1 MVFVTI
7 LTDKERAFLEANKS
21 AAMIT
26 IGQDGYAKPVRIS
39 YSVVDGKIWS
49 SGNRNRV
56 RTKRLLKDPRCT
68 LYVHEPAFS
77 FLAVETTVTILD
89 DEKTLDDSV
98 RYVRQ
103 LLECPEGNI
112 PWRGDELTEEQ
123 FRDWLVQD
131 ERILYEFEPVRFYGT
146 Y

>member
-1 MVFVTI
+1 M
-7 LTDKERAFLEANKS
+7 
-21 AAMIT
+21 
-26 IGQDGYAKPVRIS
+26 RIS

-98 RYVRQ
+98 RYFRQ
-103 LLECPEGNI
+103 MMGFPEGNI
-112 PWRGDELTEEQ
+112 TWRGEDMTEEQ